1 MSKKETNDYINI
13 LCENY
18 IYVSDIIELF
28 NEKNIDDFKI
38 YLDKNS
44 NNFNWRDV
52 EDIDSWYDWFV
63 VELNKELKEYEEYE
77 ITNYL
82 DRDIGDI
89 FKEIIEDR
97 DIDNILIKLK
107 IDDFENLNLILP
119 NICYIMTNI
128 RE

>member
-107 IDDFENLNLILP
+107 IDDFEFLNIILP
-119 NICYIMTNI
+119 NICYIMTK
-128 RE
+128 